1 MMINVAVLNPG
12 GRGSSTGIAYS
23 VDEGVGLGTDKLLQ
37 DAAAEGGFGQRNQP
51 ALKALV
57 CIYLSWSHTIL
68 FMVMLSSVSNVM
80 GYAAC

>member
-12 GRGSSTGIAYS
+12 GQGSSTGIAYS
-23 VDEGVGLGTDKLLQ
+23 VDEGVGLDMDKLLQ

-57 CIYLSWSHTIL
+57 CIHLPWSHTIF

-80 GYAAC
+80 GYAAY